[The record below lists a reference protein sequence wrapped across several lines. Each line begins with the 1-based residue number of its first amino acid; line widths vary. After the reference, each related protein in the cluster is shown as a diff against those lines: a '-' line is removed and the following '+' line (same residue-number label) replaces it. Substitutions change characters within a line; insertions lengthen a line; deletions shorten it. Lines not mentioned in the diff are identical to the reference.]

1 MGLYENQWGYH
12 AKDWSLSYVKTPIEV
27 LDRIVHAV
35 SMGGNGCKL
44 WSSSRWRFSKKSF
57 GDYYRQMDES
67 LWKGRLCLAD
77 YAVFD
82 KQDCDITHGK
92 NGEVYMVVFN
102 QPYSERL
109 IVKTPKGISVEKA
122 SLLDTNE
129 DIKVV
134 ETARNEYNVSVPK
147 KNPGEPYVIQL
158 KVRAAK
164 GTKGIYRD
172 ALT

>member
-1 MGLYENQWGYH
+1 MSRYGEAVYACDYAGFEKQGWGY
-12 AKDWSLSYVKTPIEV
+12 YT
-27 LDRIVHAV
+27 R
-35 SMGGNGCKL
+35 
-44 WSSSRWRFSKKSF
+44 
-57 GDYYRQMDES
+57 
-67 LWKGRLCLAD
+67 
-77 YAVFD
+77 
-82 KQDCDITHGK
+82 GK

-102 QPYSERL
+102 QPYSGRL

-122 SLLDTNE
+122 SLLGTGE
-129 DIKVV
+129 EIQVV
-134 ETARNEYNVSVPK
+134 ETTRNEYNVSVPK

>member
-1 MGLYENQWGYH
+1 M
-12 AKDWSLSYVKTPIEV
+12 
-27 LDRIVHAV
+27 
-35 SMGGNGCKL
+35 
-44 WSSSRWRFSKKSF
+44 KKS
-57 GDYYRQMDES
+57 
-67 LWKGRLCLAD
+67 
-77 YAVFD
+77 
-82 KQDCDITHGK
+82 
-92 NGEVYMVVFN
+92 
-102 QPYSERL
+102 
-109 IVKTPKGISVEKA
+109 

>member
-1 MGLYENQWGYH
+1 MATAIGKWMSRYG
-12 AKDWSLSYVKTPIEV
+12 K
-27 LDRIVHAV
+27 AV
-35 SMGGNGCKL
+35 YAC
-44 WSSSRWRFSKKSF
+44 
-57 GDYYRQMDES
+57 
-67 LWKGRLCLAD
+67 D
-77 YAVFD
+77 YAGFD
-82 KQDCDITHGK
+82 KQDWGYYTRGK

>member
-1 MGLYENQWGYH
+1 M
-12 AKDWSLSYVKTPIEV
+12 
-27 LDRIVHAV
+27 
-35 SMGGNGCKL
+35 
-44 WSSSRWRFSKKSF
+44 
-57 GDYYRQMDES
+57 
-67 LWKGRLCLAD
+67 
-77 YAVFD
+77 
-82 KQDCDITHGK
+82 
-92 NGEVYMVVFN
+92 
-102 QPYSERL
+102 

-134 ETARNEYNVSVPK
+134 ETARNEYNVAVPK